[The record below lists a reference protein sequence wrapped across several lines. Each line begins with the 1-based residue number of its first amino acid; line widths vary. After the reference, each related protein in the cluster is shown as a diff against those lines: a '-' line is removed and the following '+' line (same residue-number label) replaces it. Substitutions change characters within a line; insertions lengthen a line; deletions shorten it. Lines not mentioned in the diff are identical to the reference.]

1 MSRQEIIK
9 IFGDRKIR
17 SVWDDEAEIWYFS
30 IVDVVAV
37 LTESVN
43 PANYWKVLKNRLKKE
58 GNQSVTNCN
67 QLKLRAADGKY
78 YKTDVATAEQMFRVI
93 QSIPSPKAEP
103 FKMWMAKVAA
113 ERIDQ
118 MQDPELSIQ
127 QALADYRRLGY
138 TEKWIARRLKSI
150 DIRKDL
156 TDEWKARGV
165 EDEREY
171 AKLTNTI
178 YKAWAG
184 MTAGEYKR
192 FKGLRKQNLRDNMT
206 NMELILSMLAEE
218 STREIS
224 AATRPDNMID
234 HHKVAASGGSVARNA
249 RIEIEQKT
257 GRKVI
262 SPSMHRILEHSMSI
276 PAICCRRRHSQPQSD
291 GVNMYRHINVQKG
304 GARGVGEGLVRQDK
318 LG

>member
-1 MSRQEIIK
+1 MSKQEIVK

-17 SVWDDEAEIWYFS
+17 SVWDDEAEKWYFS
-30 IVDVVAV
+30 VVDVVAV
-37 LTESVN
+37 LTESEN
-43 PANYWKVLKNRLKKE
+43 PRNYWKVLKNRLKKE

-67 QLKLRAADGKY
+67 QLKLKAADGKF
-78 YKTDVATAEQMFRVI
+78 YKTDVADQEQLFRLI

-113 ERIDQ
+113 ERLDQ
-118 MQDPELSIQ
+118 IQDPELSIQ

-138 TEKWIARRLKSI
+138 SERWIARRLKSI

-156 TDEWKARGV
+156 TDEWKARGI

-171 AKLTNTI
+171 ASLTNTI
-178 YKAWAG
+178 YKTWAG

-218 STREIS
+218 STRQIS
-224 AATRPDNMID
+224 AATRPDNMIE
-234 HHKVAASGGSVARNA
+234 HHKVATSGGGVARNA

-262 SPSMHRILEHSMSI
+262 SPLNASDIGALDVDADDML
-276 PAICCRRRHSQPQSD
+276 PPPQ
-291 GVNMYRHINVQKG
+291 K
-304 GARGVGEGLVRQDK
+304 
-318 LG
+318 

>member
-1 MSRQEIIK
+1 MSKQEIIK

-17 SVWDDEAEIWYFS
+17 SIWDGEAEKWYFS
-30 IVDVVAV
+30 VVDVVAV
-37 LTESVN
+37 LTDSEN
-43 PANYWKVLKNRLKKE
+43 PRNYWKVLKNRLKKE

-67 QLKLRAADGKY
+67 QLKLKASDGKFY
-78 YKTDVATAEQMFRVI
+78 LTDVADQEQLFRLI

-103 FKMWMAKVAA
+103 VKVWMAKVAA
-113 ERIDQ
+113 ERLDQ
-118 MQDPELSIQ
+118 IQDPELSIQ

-138 TEKWIARRLKSI
+138 SEKWIARRLKSI
-150 DIRKDL
+150 EIRKEL

-171 AKLTNTI
+171 ASLTNTI
-178 YKAWAG
+178 YKTWAG

-192 FKGLRKQNLRDNMT
+192 FKGLKKQNLRDNMT

-224 AATRPDNMID
+224 AATLPRNMME
-234 HHKVAASGGSVARNA
+234 HHKVAASGGGVAKNA
-249 RIEIEQKT
+249 RVEIERKT

-262 SPSMHRILEHSMSI
+262 STLNASDASSLDVEGGDMLPPP
-276 PAICCRRRHSQPQSD
+276 PA
-291 GVNMYRHINVQKG
+291 K
-304 GARGVGEGLVRQDK
+304 
-318 LG
+318 

>member
-1 MSRQEIIK
+1 MSKQEIIK
-9 IFGDRKIR
+9 IFGARKIR

-78 YKTDVATAEQMFRVI
+78 YKTDVATAEHMFRVI

-118 MQDPELSIQ
+118 MKDPELSIQ

-206 NMELILSMLAEE
+206 NMELLLNALAEE
-218 STREIS
+218 TATEIS
-224 AATRPDNMID
+224 KERNPQGLTE
-234 HHKVAASGGSVARNA
+234 NA
-249 RIEIEQKT
+249 RIAK
-257 GRKVI
+257 
-262 SPSMHRILEHSMSI
+262 
-276 PAICCRRRHSQPQSD
+276 
-291 GVNMYRHINVQKG
+291 
-304 GARGVGEGLVRQDK
+304 
-318 LG
+318 

>member
-1 MSRQEIIK
+1 MPKHEIAK
-9 IFGDRKIR
+9 IFGDKKIR
-17 SVWDDEAEIWYFS
+17 SIWDDETEIWYFS
-30 IVDVVAV
+30 IIDVVAV
-37 LTESVN
+37 LTESAN
-43 PANYWKVLKNRLKKE
+43 PANYWKVLKNRLKSE
-58 GNQSVTNCN
+58 GNETVTNCN
-67 QLKLRAADGKY
+67 RLKMRAADGKMRM
-78 YKTDVATAEQMFRVI
+78 TDVATAEQMFRVI

-103 FKMWMAKVAA
+103 FKAWMAKVAA
-113 ERIDQ
+113 ERLDQ
-118 MQDPELSIQ
+118 IQDPELSIQ
-127 QALADYRRLGY
+127 QALADYKRLGY
-138 TEKWIARRLKSI
+138 TDKWIARRLKSI

-171 AKLTNTI
+171 ANLTNTI

-224 AATRPDNMID
+224 ASTRPQNMVE
-234 HHKVAASGGSVARNA
+234 HHRVAASGGGIARNA
-249 RIEIEQKT
+249 RLEIEQKS

-262 SPSMHRILEHSMSI
+262 SPLNASDTGALDVE
-276 PAICCRRRHSQPQSD
+276 SD
-291 GVNMYRHINVQKG
+291 GFLPPP
-304 GARGVGEGLVRQDK
+304 EE
-318 LG
+318 

>member
-1 MSRQEIIK
+1 MSKQEIVK

-17 SVWDDEAEIWYFS
+17 SVWDDEAEKWYFS

-37 LTESVN
+37 LTESKDSL
-43 PANYWKVLKNRLKKE
+43 AYWRKLKQRLKAE
-58 GNQSVTNCN
+58 GNETVTNCHG
-67 QLKLRAADGKY
+67 LKLRAADGKMRM
-78 YKTDVATAEQMFRVI
+78 TDVADQEQLFRLI

-113 ERIDQ
+113 ERLDQ
-118 MQDPELSIQ
+118 IQDPELSIQ

-138 TEKWIARRLKSI
+138 SERWIARRLKSI

-156 TDEWKARGV
+156 TDEWKARGI
-165 EDEREY
+165 ENEREY
-171 AKLTNTI
+171 ASMTNTI
-178 YKAWAG
+178 YKTWAG

-218 STREIS
+218 STRQIS
-224 AATRPDNMID
+224 AVTRPDNMIE
-234 HHKVAASGGSVARNA
+234 HHKVATSGGGVARNA

-262 SPSMHRILEHSMSI
+262 SPLNASDIGALDVDADDML
-276 PAICCRRRHSQPQSD
+276 PPPQ
-291 GVNMYRHINVQKG
+291 K
-304 GARGVGEGLVRQDK
+304 
-318 LG
+318 